1 MLVSFWPNSRNPG
14 YLPSTIEDMLYAN
27 IDHGHGDPVNHV
39 VKQSRERFIRQG
51 LVSPELSQPRTLRG
65 CLCNS

>member
-1 MLVSFWPNSRNPG
+1 MLVSFWPNSRNSG

-39 VKQSRERFIRQG
+39 V
-51 LVSPELSQPRTLRG
+51 T
-65 CLCNS
+65 C